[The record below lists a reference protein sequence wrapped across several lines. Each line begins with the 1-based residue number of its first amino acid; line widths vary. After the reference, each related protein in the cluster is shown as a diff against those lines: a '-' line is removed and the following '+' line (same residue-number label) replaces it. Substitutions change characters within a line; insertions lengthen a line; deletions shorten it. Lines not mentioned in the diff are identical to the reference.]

1 MVWKVFTLRF
11 CTTLIFSR
19 MFLKYYRYRYK
30 VNTKKLGTYAE
41 HTIKFI
47 SSLYQSLFSNY
58 HRKTEKRENRQSPL
72 YTSLVAS
79 TCVAE
84 PGSSLHRV
92 VGTWTQL
99 CFADTPHGAF
109 IVSEIRTPFWFRFF
123 SSFFRVFPT
132 YFSSQ
137 RRYYRKKHTKWCTL
151 IRRIQLCRF
160 RVRMTYFHRAVP
172 KKPLFFAFTSV
183 PENAPPDRHAAR
195 AALIRGPKHS

>member
-99 CFADTPHGAF
+99 SFADTPHGAF
-109 IVSEIRTPFWFRFF
+109 IVSEINTPFWFRFF
-123 SSFFRVFPT
+123 RHFFVFFVYNFLPNGGIV
-132 YFSSQ
+132 
-137 RRYYRKKHTKWCTL
+137 TKSTPNGAHWYAASNCASLVSVWPILTE
-151 IRRIQLCRF
+151 LC
-160 RVRMTYFHRAVP
+160 P
-172 KKPLFFAFTSV
+172 K
-183 PENAPPDRHAAR
+183 DR
-195 AALIRGPKHS
+195 